1 MAETAARTGA
11 DHDVLILSASSRI
24 RTAAPL
30 NHRLYAEH
38 VGAPYIFDH
47 APSTVRRIYLH
58 KLDALRR
65 VLPRAEW
72 VFWIDDDAFFT
83 DFGVDLRRFLDD
95 AGDRDL
101 VFCQSPVN
109 PLGGWT
115 WMSAGQFFI
124 RRSAATLEL
133 LEAVADTDLEAVR
146 AWWDHEVYGLFTNGD
161 QDALVYQLMGPG
173 GGRWRDR
180 FLRLPWQAFN
190 SRPYHYAERLDE
202 HFICHFAV
210 PGGRPKADVI
220 AEFAERMGTTP
231 ALCDAALIEPYRV
244 FLERSEIGP
253 FLGIEPASPR
263 AAPRQRPNGVAAG
276 VRRVASGLARRA
288 RRVVSRLRGPGS
300 GSGSN
305 RGSDAG

>member
-1 MAETAARTGA
+1 MSDPDVARAASN
-11 DHDVLILSASSRI
+11 DLLILSASSRI

-30 NHRLYAEH
+30 NHRLYADR
-38 VGAPYIFDH
+38 VGLPYLFDH
-47 APSTVRRIYLH
+47 APSTVGRIYLH

-83 DFGVDLRRFLDD
+83 DFRIDLRRFLDD

-115 WMSAGQFFI
+115 WMSAGQFFV

-133 LEAVADTDLEAVR
+133 LEAVAETDLEVVR
-146 AWWDHEVYGLFTNGD
+146 AWWDHDAYGLFTNGD
-161 QDALVYQLMGPG
+161 QDALVYQLLGPG
-173 GGRWRDR
+173 AERWRDR
-180 FLRLPWQAFN
+180 FLRLPWEAFN
-190 SRPYHYAERLDE
+190 SRPYHYEARLDE

-210 PGGRPKADVI
+210 PGGRPKAEVI
-220 AEFAERMGTTP
+220 AEFAERMETTP
-231 ALCDAALIEPYRV
+231 ALVDAALIEPYRV

-253 FLGIEPASPR
+253 FLGIQPAVPR
-263 AAPRQRPNGVAAG
+263 MAGARRGGGGGPGAAF
-276 VRRVASGLARRA
+276 RRVARGLARRVRGLVA
-288 RRVVSRLRGPGS
+288 RLRGS
-300 GSGSN
+300 
-305 RGSDAG
+305 A